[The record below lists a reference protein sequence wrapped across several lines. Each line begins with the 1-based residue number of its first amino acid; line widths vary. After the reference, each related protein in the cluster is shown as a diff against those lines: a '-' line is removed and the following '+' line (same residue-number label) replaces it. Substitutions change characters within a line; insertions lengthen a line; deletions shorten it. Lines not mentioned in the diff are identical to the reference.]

1 MMRRLD
7 ENGDLVTSGKMFV
20 TGTEEVALNI
30 QTRLKLF
37 LGEYFR
43 DITDGTAWFQTTL
56 LKNPEIS
63 VISEMLQRRIGQTE
77 GVAKV
82 LSLSATQDLKT
93 RRLDIQGQVLT
104 VFNEEVNL
112 GDIDVTI

>member
-7 ENGDLVTSGKMFV
+7 ENGDLALTGEMFV

-43 DITDGTAWFQTTL
+43 DTTDGTAWFQTTL
-56 LKNPEIS
+56 LRNPEIS
-63 VISEMLQRRIGQTE
+63 VISEMLQRRISQTE
-77 GVAKV
+77 GVAEV
-82 LSLSATQDLKT
+82 LSLNATQDLEARK
-93 RRLDIQGQVLT
+93 LDIQGQVLT
-104 VFNEEVNL
+104 VFNEEIDL
-112 GDIDVTI
+112 RSIDVTI